1 MPLIFA
7 IQLGENP
14 DNFLLVGLCHSKKK
28 CIFKKCI
35 YIYIYIYTQLWTHTC
50 KHLHYGSV
58 YEGECLHRDGDEMQ
72 RQQNGPSHFAREK
85 ESESNEKRGGGVGQ
99 GGSAAKR
106 GAKRGGAVA
115 TRARGGSEMFSAN
128 SQAKE

>member
-7 IQLGENP
+7 IQLEMKTQIISCSSVCAIQKRN
-14 DNFLLVGLCHSKKK
+14 VVICK
-28 CIFKKCI
+28 C
-35 YIYIYIYTQLWTHTC
+35 IYIYTQLWTHTC

-85 ESESNEKRGGGVGQ
+85 ESESNEKRGGGVG
-99 GGSAAKR
+99 
-106 GAKRGGAVA
+106 
-115 TRARGGSEMFSAN
+115 ARGFSSEEGGLSVVAV
-128 SQAKE
+128 